1 MVWKNGWIVVDLVFS
16 VSDGFWYF
24 LIVVGI
30 EEIVVVFKFGVCDVF
45 YMYDIF
51 VRLVSFN

>member
-1 MVWKNGWIVVDLVFS
+1 MVWKNGWIVVDLVFC

-30 EEIVVVFKFGVCDVF
+30 EEIVGDFKFGVCDVF

-51 VRLVSFN
+51 VWLVSFN